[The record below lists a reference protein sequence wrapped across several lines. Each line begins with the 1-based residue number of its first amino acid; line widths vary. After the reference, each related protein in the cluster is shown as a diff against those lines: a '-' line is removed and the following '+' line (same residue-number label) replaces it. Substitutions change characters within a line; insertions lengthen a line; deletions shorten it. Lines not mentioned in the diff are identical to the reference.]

1 MAILRMTEAQ
11 YAARLGKINKP
22 AKKEAPAKQQPSE
35 IEELMAG
42 MIAGAGLPEPVR
54 EYPYLRGSR
63 HRLDFCWPSRKI
75 GLEVQGMPHRIKERF
90 EADIG
95 KRALGLLQGWRILE
109 VSGKAIK
116 DGRAI
121 EWLKQLLKEE

>member
-1 MAILRMTEAQ
+1 MTEAE
-11 YAARLGKINKP
+11 YAARLGKTAKP
-22 AKKEAPAKQQPSE
+22 KPKEPQQPSE
-35 IEELMAG
+35 IEELMAAQ
-42 MIAGAGLPEPVR
+42 IEAAGLPEPVR

-63 HRLDFCWPSRKI
+63 HRLDFAWPSRKI